1 MEPEARPPG
10 VDPTPL
16 SDPTPPAAPRP
27 DEDFGSREFRARLR
41 ARHPRFGKAV
51 IADTR
56 VISAGRGRPLHGL
69 SRPRLVIE
77 ALRLMWVSD
86 AFFAQTMYRAKARL
100 QGLGV
105 PVLPRIFHR
114 LAIATSQICI
124 GDPVVIEA
132 GVHIAHGQVVIDGIT
147 EIGSGTRIFPFASI
161 GLRSG
166 VFQGPTIGRRVIV
179 GAGARVLGPLSVGDG
194 ARIGA
199 NSVVV
204 RDVPAETTV
213 VGVPARPVGEAE
225 AGR

>member
-1 MEPEARPPG
+1 
-10 VDPTPL
+10 
-16 SDPTPPAAPRP
+16 
-27 DEDFGSREFRARLR
+27 
-41 ARHPRFGKAV
+41 
-51 IADTR
+51 
-56 VISAGRGRPLHGL
+56 
-69 SRPRLVIE
+69 
-77 ALRLMWVSD
+77 MWQSD

-100 QGLGV
+100 QGLGI

-114 LAIATSQICI
+114 LAIASSQICI

-166 VFQGPTIGRRVIV
+166 IFQGPTIGRNVIV
-179 GAGARVLGPLSVGDG
+179 GAGARVLGPVSVGDR

-204 RDVPAETTV
+204 ADVPAETTV
-213 VGVPARPVGEAE
+213 VGVPARPVSEADN
-225 AGR
+225 GR